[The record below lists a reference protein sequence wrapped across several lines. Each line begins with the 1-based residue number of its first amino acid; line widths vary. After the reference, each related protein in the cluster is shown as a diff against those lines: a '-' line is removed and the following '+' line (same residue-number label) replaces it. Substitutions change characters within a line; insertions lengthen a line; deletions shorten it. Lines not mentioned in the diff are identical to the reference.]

1 MSAKTAKAIFKAR
14 AVFVFLDLPKIL
26 TKNLIAT
33 ERGCLSARSL
43 WLATDAY
50 SRIWLVDKTQY
61 PSSLLITFRSGS
73 PAINLRKFSWKIGKS
88 AGHF

>member
-33 ERGCLSARSL
+33 ERGCLSPRSL
-43 WLATDAY
+43 WLATE
-50 SRIWLVDKTQY
+50 
-61 PSSLLITFRSGS
+61 LIPGFGS
-73 PAINLRKFSWKIGKS
+73 
-88 AGHF
+88 